1 MSSGQ
6 NMAGQTTLS
15 VTDCPAGTVI
25 TLQHAEV
32 LFANGSVRD
41 T

>member
-1 MSSGQ
+1 
-6 NMAGQTTLS
+6 MAGQTTLS

-32 LFANGSVRD
+32 LFVNGSVRD

>member
-1 MSSGQ
+1 
-6 NMAGQTTLS
+6 MAGQTTLS

-32 LFANGSVRD
+32 LFTNGSVRD